1 LKRFLSLLLVIVLSI
16 TMLAGCRKNKTD
28 VDTDDEGE
36 KVVSKV
42 KDEERILRLDG
53 DNLGYPSVYTVSPK
67 GRGYLLTSFIFDT
80 LTWKDENGIVPMLA
94 KEWRVSEDNKVWT
107 FTLAQNAKFTDGEP
121 VTAEDV
127 KFSFEYIQGH
137 PYQWVSLNMVEKVEA
152 VDAHTVK
159 VTLKDVHAP
168 FITDVAGNVPIMPK
182 HIWEDIKEPEKF
194 NTKEAV
200 IGSGPLMLE
209 KYQEDTGVYVFVANK
224 DYFLG
229 EPVIDRLILS
239 PNNNS
244 KEALEK
250 GEIDG
255 AQQIKYGEAMQIKKD
270 GKFNVIEG
278 PGFWVARLYLNYNEP
293 VFGVKEFRQAMY
305 YAINRE
311 ELVEKAT
318 KNSGV
323 PGNPGHI
330 HPDSEW
336 YYGGI
341 KEYEYDPTKANELL
355 DKANITD
362 SNGDGIREFKGKQL
376 KFELLT
382 TEDRV
387 DDAEMIKAYLG
398 TIGIGLEI
406 KSLDSKSLDALIKE
420 GKFTLAIN
428 GHGSF
433 GGDPVL
439 LARFASREGLSGFTP
454 GITTQG
460 GKNWA
465 NAEFDEIFAEQL
477 TETDRDIRYKSVS
490 QLQEII
496 AEELPTLTLYYT
508 KITFAYNQDKFDGW
522 FFTKDG
528 VALAVPT
535 IQNKLVFIKGAW
547 VDK

>member
-1 LKRFLSLLLVIVLSI
+1 MKRFLSLLLVIVLSI

-255 AQQIKYGEAMQIKKD
+255 AQQIKYGEAMQ
-270 GKFNVIEG
+270 N
-278 PGFWVARLYLNYNEP
+278 
-293 VFGVKEFRQAMY
+293 
-305 YAINRE
+305 
-311 ELVEKAT
+311 
-318 KNSGV
+318 
-323 PGNPGHI
+323 
-330 HPDSEW
+330 
-336 YYGGI
+336 
-341 KEYEYDPTKANELL
+341 
-355 DKANITD
+355 
-362 SNGDGIREFKGKQL
+362 
-376 KFELLT
+376 
-382 TEDRV
+382 
-387 DDAEMIKAYLG
+387 
-398 TIGIGLEI
+398 
-406 KSLDSKSLDALIKE
+406 
-420 GKFTLAIN
+420 
-428 GHGSF
+428 
-433 GGDPVL
+433 
-439 LARFASREGLSGFTP
+439 
-454 GITTQG
+454 
-460 GKNWA
+460 
-465 NAEFDEIFAEQL
+465 
-477 TETDRDIRYKSVS
+477 
-490 QLQEII
+490 
-496 AEELPTLTLYYT
+496 
-508 KITFAYNQDKFDGW
+508 
-522 FFTKDG
+522 
-528 VALAVPT
+528 
-535 IQNKLVFIKGAW
+535 
-547 VDK
+547 

>member
-1 LKRFLSLLLVIVLSI
+1 MKRFLSLLLVIVLSI

-406 KSLDSKSLDALIKE
+406 KSLDSINLITESLSPPPPVTALITIIMGTAITPPIELNRYIGVLKSIVISFLARAKYGFVCTVESLIDNFLPVLPLDAETSMFPINPSKKRPSDKSIITIKP
-420 GKFTLAIN
+420 N
-428 GHGSF
+428 
-433 GGDPVL
+433 
-439 LARFASREGLSGFTP
+439 TP
-454 GITTQG
+454 TPTNI
-460 GKNWA
+460 
-465 NAEFDEIFAEQL
+465 
-477 TETDRDIRYKSVS
+477 DR
-490 QLQEII
+490 
-496 AEELPTLTLYYT
+496 
-508 KITFAYNQDKFDGW
+508 
-522 FFTKDG
+522 
-528 VALAVPT
+528 
-535 IQNKLVFIKGAW
+535 
-547 VDK
+547 